1 MSLMTGSCCCPSQLG
16 RCCILDTTAPNVDC
30 QDLCVDNKTVAQC
43 TALGGVWELGA
54 CADVNPNAC
63 VGVCCATNAAGYF
76 VACQEGVTQCE
87 CYSDNLAVG
96 VTTTWHSG
104 PNLTCADIACP
115 CRCQE
120 PCPCYQYIVFA
131 TLETITN
138 HTCFSPCTTQYI
150 IHESEPDG
158 VAVPVTPNGLDTEC
172 VGNAALIAYYLSYVP
187 TLGFSYTYFCQDGT
201 TISQTRV
208 RSYSASLGA
217 VVCSTSICNAPQ
229 VNIGNYEY
237 TFTCTENGPSSAPCL
252 CQYSPNI
259 NVSTPVMVTREYCQT
274 CSLENCVHEFDDCEN
289 CA

>member
-1 MSLMTGSCCCPSQLG
+1 MSLMNAACCCATTVG

-54 CADVNPNAC
+54 CADVEPNAC

-115 CRCQE
+115 CRCQT
-120 PCPCYQYIVFA
+120 PCPCLQYIIV
-131 TLETITN
+131 TTTQTIIN
-138 HTCFSPCTTQYI
+138 HTCSSPCTSQYYI
-150 IHESEPDG
+150 YESDPI
-158 VAVPVTPNGLDTEC
+158 AISVPVTPNALDTEC
-172 VGNAALIAYYLSYVP
+172 VGNTALINYWLSYIP
-187 TLGFSYTYFCQDGT
+187 TLGYNNTYYCQDGVT
-201 TISQTRV
+201 VSQTDV
-208 RSYSASLGA
+208 KVYTATLGA

-229 VNIGNYEY
+229 VSVGNHINIY
-237 TFTCTENGPSSAPCL
+237 TCTDTGSSAPCL
-252 CQYSPNI
+252 CTGPNV
-259 NVSTPVMVTREYCQT
+259 NTSTPVMVTRDYCQT